1 MLMQLLLRPASR
13 YFGPMTHQYHEYGWV
28 MMAIENYGDLAY
40 LWALNNG
47 PNQAARSTIFSV
59 VGIDLG
65 VELVRG
71 GELVLV
77 PDGSGTSHMHAL
89 PFSKA
94 ESPFFCH
101 LPISAP
107 GGGKVGAPYAPHGSR
122 NPYFFRLDSDTW
134 AIRHLCV
141 HLNLVDDPPTHPT
154 KTVIT

>member
-1 MLMQLLLRPASR
+1 M
-13 YFGPMTHQYHEYGWV
+13 MTV
-28 MMAIENYGDLAY
+28 SKFGDLTY
-40 LWALNNG
+40 RWALDNG
-47 PNQAARSTIFSV
+47 PNQAARSALFSV
-59 VGIDLG
+59 VGIDLR
-65 VELVRG
+65 VELARG

-77 PDGSGTSHMHAL
+77 LDGSGTSHMHAL

-101 LPISAP
+101 PPISAP
-107 GGGKVGAPYAPHGSR
+107 GGEELNTRYALRNIR

-134 AIRHLCV
+134 AIRHLARPMRKPARTCV